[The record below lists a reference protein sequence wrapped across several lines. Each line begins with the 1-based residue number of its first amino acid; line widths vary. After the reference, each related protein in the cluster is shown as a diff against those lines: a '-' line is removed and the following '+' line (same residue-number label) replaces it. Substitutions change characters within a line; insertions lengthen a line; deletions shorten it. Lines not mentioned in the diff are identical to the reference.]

1 MSEMF
6 LQIEKQIQTFFG
18 SSFKNIVPLPLSGS
32 NRFYFRVFLSE
43 GSAIATYNED
53 ISENEAFFYL
63 QDFFYNRSFS
73 VPRLIHIFDN
83 RKLYLQER
91 T

>member
-18 SSFKNIVPLPLSGS
+18 SSFKNIVPLTLSGS

-53 ISENEAFFYL
+53 ISEQTKHFFTCKI
-63 QDFFYNRSFS
+63 FITIAHFT
-73 VPRLIHIFDN
+73 VPRRRFIF
-83 RKLYLQER
+83 R
-91 T
+91 